1 MDQTNG
7 TVRPTPAATRKRLRL
22 PNLRARV
29 SSSRIAPPSSA
40 PPLANAHSG
49 ARCSRPASRTRQPR
63 HAACPPR
70 GAHRRR
76 STGEM
81 RRRCPDAC
89 RCWRWWPRIC
99 GPRPPQRAERGS
111 GAGTLLEM
119 VLARVNTHP
128 IMLNT
133 HPDPGVSLTSTIDKI
148 AFGRNFCLEVE
159 HTDSPNPHHALHVKQ
174 IFGGSIIGL
183 DTSIGEKQRDKNLL
197 LQLQPSKRGGPK
209 CPTKHSP
216 MHTVVLHAYSSCH
229 AKYYFKVYH
238 IYTV

>member
-1 MDQTNG
+1 MSTAHLAQA
-7 TVRPTPAATRKRLRL
+7 VRPTPAATRKRLRL
-22 PNLRARV
+22 QQIFFPISALASTV
-29 SSSRIAPPSSA
+29 DVSSSSRIAPPSSA

-63 HAACPPR
+63 RAACPPR

-119 VLARVNTHP
+119 VLGYNVSVLYCKRPGWQLGVTH
-128 IMLNT
+128 
-133 HPDPGVSLTSTIDKI
+133 VWFCFW
-148 AFGRNFCLEVE
+148 FGKLEAE
-159 HTDSPNPHHALHVKQ
+159 LK
-174 IFGGSIIGL
+174 GL
-183 DTSIGEKQRDKNLL
+183 L
-197 LQLQPSKRGGPK
+197 
-209 CPTKHSP
+209 
-216 MHTVVLHAYSSCH
+216 
-229 AKYYFKVYH
+229 
-238 IYTV
+238 